1 VHDNDN
7 SLSDLTVRFP
17 VNSNS
22 NFVNTSREHT
32 CNAGINEI
40 FICDDTFND
49 SCLFENDTSFDFQ
62 NFGRNNFISL
72 EINEIADFD
81 INLDFLNDINFSEHD
96 ANFFMFIYYFFLNF
110 RSFYS
115 KTLLYNYPI

>member
-1 VHDNDN
+1 MN
-7 SLSDLTVRFP
+7 
-17 VNSNS
+17 
-22 NFVNTSREHT
+22 
-32 CNAGINEI
+32 NAGINEI

-81 INLDFLNDINFSEHD
+81 INLDFLNDISFSEHD
-96 ANFFMFIYYFFLNF
+96 ANCTKLTQPSSKLLINFL
-110 RSFYS
+110 
-115 KTLLYNYPI
+115 KQT

>member
-81 INLDFLNDINFSEHD
+81 INLDFLNDISFSEHD
-96 ANFFMFIYYFFLNF
+96 ANCTKLTQPSSKLLINFL
-110 RSFYS
+110 
-115 KTLLYNYPI
+115 KQT

>member
-1 VHDNDN
+1 MAHDNDN
-7 SLSDLTVRFP
+7 SLSDITVCFP

-22 NFVNTSREHT
+22 NFVNISREHT

-62 NFGRNNFISL
+62 NFGSNNFIRL
-72 EINEIADFD
+72 VIDEIADFD
-81 INLDFLNDINFSEHD
+81 INLDFLNNISFSEHD
-96 ANFFMFIYYFFLNF
+96 ANCTKLTQPSSKLLINFL
-110 RSFYS
+110 
-115 KTLLYNYPI
+115 KQT